1 MVTLACAF
9 FEGSACGV
17 TVTVTVLGF
26 GGVTGAVYV
35 AEVDTAPP
43 PRARVV
49 TTTSSPQLV
58 PLHPAPESVQ
68 DSVVLGFEPGTGVN
82 AAAMTPEPPEA
93 TLAGAESC
101 REKLLVMVTAAEA
114 CFDGSATLWA
124 VTVA

>member
-17 TVTVTVLGF
+17 TVIVSVSGF

-82 AAAMTPEPPEA
+82 AAARPPEPRRQRWRA
-93 TLAGAESC
+93 RKAAG
-101 REKLLVMVTAAEA
+101 KNY
-114 CFDGSATLWA
+114 W
-124 VTVA
+124 